1 MMNDGNNKFSGI
13 LKKERKKKK
22 RTSILEKTITTMTDA
37 ITHKT
42 YIGLEIIWND
52 TFIQNNDPVK
62 GT

>member
-13 LKKERKKKK
+13 LKEREKK